1 MKKNLYMW
9 ACAALITLG
18 ACDELE
24 PEKVDFSVI
33 ASQIEVAAGE
43 PVTFMFDGNPNFITF
58 FSGEDG
64 HKYVNRNRTI
74 LDVSEIA
81 SSYFSF
87 TAYLQYGKQIAPL
100 RVYLSNN
107 FPGLTLKDTIGDRE
121 LIETHQWVDITEQCK
136 LIDGKQTATGNI
148 SLDEYRD
155 NMTLAFQFLGT
166 TESTPQRTVTLSK
179 LKVINRLKSGAIVE
193 LANAS
198 GLTFSC
204 FDINPSNPEKNCY
217 KKVTSGVSVKGSWNL
232 LELSNNIMRFQGGKL
247 GLTPWAD
254 NNDWLISTPMKLNS
268 CSPDRGESIKDIN
281 RRVSQYNH
289 TFSTPGTYTVTFL
302 AGNSNVN
309 GDEMVVKELT
319 IKVTE

>member
-18 ACDELE
+18 ACNEME
-24 PEKVDFSVI
+24 PEKVDFSVV
-33 ASQIEVAAGE
+33 ASQTEVAVGE

-58 FSGEDG
+58 FSGEKG
-64 HKYVNRNRTI
+64 HEYVNRNRVT
-74 LDVSEIA
+74 LDASEIA

-87 TAYLQYGKQIAPL
+87 TAELKYGAQTNAL
-100 RVYLSNN
+100 RVYLSKD
-107 FPGLTLKDTIGDRE
+107 FPGLTLKDTVGDRE

-136 LIDGKQTATGNI
+136 MIDGKKTNSGNI

-166 TESTPQRTVTLSK
+166 TEKSPQRTAIITN
-179 LKVINRLKSGAIVE
+179 LKVTNVLKSGTVVK
-193 LANAS
+193 LGDAS
-198 GLTFSC
+198 QLNFSC
-204 FDINPSNPEKNCY
+204 FDINPSNVENNCY
-217 KKVTSGVSVKGSWNL
+217 KKITSGSAIKGTWNL
-232 LELSNNIMRFQGGKL
+232 IGLTKNLVQLQGGTSSA
-247 GLTPWAD
+247 TPWAN

-268 CSPDRGESIKDIN
+268 CSPDTGSSIKDIN
-281 RRVSQYNH
+281 RKVPQYIH
-289 TFSTPGTYTVTFL
+289 SFTAPGTYTVTFL

-309 GDEMVVKELT
+309 GDEVVMKELT